1 MTIKIPPHLTT
12 EQRVARG
19 RAVREVAP
27 RTSNATLDTAPKRDA
42 VALLE
47 EQAPA
52 RVQELL
58 PIRYGRMLVSPF
70 TFFRGAANVMAH
82 DLAQAPRSGLTVQ
95 LCGDTHLANFGGFAS
110 PERSFVFDLNDFD
123 ETLPGPFERDVKRLA
138 ASFEIA
144 GRNRGFTEAERTA
157 GVLAATRS
165 YRTAMRE
172 FAPMS
177 NLAVWY
183 SHLSASDIEAKLM
196 AEHDTK
202 RLK

>member
-1 MTIKIPPHLTT
+1 MPDGP
-12 EQRVARG
+12 
-19 RAVREVAP
+19 
-27 RTSNATLDTAPKRDA
+27 
-42 VALLE
+42 
-47 EQAPA
+47 
-52 RVQELL
+52 
-58 PIRYGRMLVSPF
+58 LVW
-70 TFFRGAANVMAH
+70 A
-82 DLAQAPRSGLTVQ
+82 
-95 LCGDTHLANFGGFAS
+95 CGDLHFENFG
-110 PERSFVFDLNDFD
+110 SFQGDNGLSYFDLNDFD
-123 ETLPGPFERDVKRLA
+123 ETLPGPFEWDVKRLA

-165 YRTAMRE
+165 YRIAMRE

-202 RLK
+202 RLKALGQGIALAEFVKLPR